1 MSVTRDAILQASN
14 VSRETAGKLDL
25 LATELVRWQAIKN
38 LVGPATLSD
47 IWQRH
52 IADSLQLTALAPGPG
67 TWLDIGSGGG
77 FPGLVV
83 AILRTDQGLG
93 TTHLVESNGRK
104 CAFLRHITRLTQ
116 VDARVHE
123 TRIEDFVAGL
133 TEPVHVV
140 SARAV
145 APLEK
150 LLTWTNG
157 LLRKGTLG
165 IFPKGQDVDKEL
177 RIAATSWDFEAEL
190 RPSLTDRDGRIVLV
204 RMSSQPGAFHA
215 R

>member
-1 MSVTRDAILQASN
+1 MTMRAGTTDHRASILQANN

-38 LVGPATLSD
+38 LVGPTTLSD
-47 IWQRH
+47 IWRRH
-52 IADSLQLTALAPGPG
+52 IADSLQLTDCAPDVG

-83 AILRTDQGLG
+83 AIVRTEKGLG

-104 CAFLRHITRLTQ
+104 CAFLRHIVRLAKA
-116 VDARVHE
+116 DAVIHE
-123 TRIEDFVAGL
+123 TRIEDFVPQLA
-133 TEPVHVV
+133 EPIHVV

-145 APLEK
+145 ASLEQ
-150 LLTWTNG
+150 LLAWTNG

-165 IFPKGQDVDKEL
+165 IFPKGQDVDNEL
-177 RIAATSWDFEAEL
+177 RIAATSWDFTADL

-204 RMSSQPGAFHA
+204 RMS

>member
-1 MSVTRDAILQASN
+1 MKTQAGTAEHRELILQANN
-14 VSRETAGKLDL
+14 VSRETTGKLDL

-38 LVGPATLSD
+38 LVGPTTLSD
-47 IWQRH
+47 IWRRH
-52 IADSLQLTALAPGPG
+52 IADSLQLTDCAPDAG
-67 TWLDIGSGGG
+67 TWLDVGSGGG

-83 AILRTDQGLG
+83 AIVRTEKGLG

-104 CAFLRHITRLTQ
+104 CAFLRHIVRLTEA
-116 VDARVHE
+116 DAVIHE
-123 TRIEDFVAGL
+123 ARIEDFVPKLA
-133 TEPVHVV
+133 EPVHVV

-145 APLEK
+145 ASLEQ
-150 LLTWTNG
+150 LLAWTNV

-165 IFPKGQDVDKEL
+165 IFPKGQDVDNEL
-177 RIAATSWDFEAEL
+177 RIAATSWDFTADL

-204 RMSSQPGAFHA
+204 RMS